1 MSLGLELRRRQNE
14 MLWDNGELVQYD
26 IVRRAHIHNAESRGR
41 VCERVEWLEGF
52 GVILRRR
59 LGFVCQCWREAKLEL
74 QKLSAAVSSSI
85 PTSRECRGEQRSLAG
100 THWDI
105 VGLEDGDLGGVVV
118 QIAFRASLCKRRLDQ
133 VWEGRGSLETSHYEA
148 LFRYFQCQGI

>member
-59 LGFVCQCWREAKLEL
+59 LGFVCQCWREAKLE
-74 QKLSAAVSSSI
+74 
-85 PTSRECRGEQRSLAG
+85 
-100 THWDI
+100 WDI

-118 QIAFRASLCKRRLDQ
+118 QIAFRASLCKP
-133 VWEGRGSLETSHYEA
+133 T
-148 LFRYFQCQGI
+148 